1 MTATVSL
8 DYAEL
13 PSGRFVSMRDPQPK
27 DITVED
33 IAHKLAQIN
42 RYGGSTSHPYSVAQH
57 AVFVAERLKR
67 QGFPRMTQLLGLHHD
82 DPEFVLMDIPRPVKE
97 LFGEPYKA
105 LTRRFEGAIW
115 EALGLPEVHPITKQ
129 IIKAADNYALLVEAR
144 MMMPSGG
151 HRWDYLKE
159 LDGLPSRV
167 IIPNYFTGEQH
178 WEVSRDAFLA
188 RHKELA
194 NG

>member
-1 MTATVSL
+1 MTNTVSL

-13 PSGRFVSMRDPQPK
+13 PSGRFVSMRDPDPK

-67 QGFPRMTQLLGLHHD
+67 QGYSREIQLLGLHHD

-97 LFGEPYKA
+97 LFGQPYKD
-105 LTRRFEGAIW
+105 LTTRFEVAIRR
-115 EALGLPEVHPITKQ
+115 ALGLPRVRDDVKR

-144 MMMPSGG
+144 MMMPSRGR
-151 HRWDYLKE
+151 RWDYLKE
-159 LDGLPSRV
+159 LDGLPSRL
-167 IIPNYFTGEQH
+167 IIPDYFMGEKS
-178 WEVSRDAFLA
+178 WRGARDSYLY
-188 RHKELA
+188 RHDELTNA
-194 NG
+194 